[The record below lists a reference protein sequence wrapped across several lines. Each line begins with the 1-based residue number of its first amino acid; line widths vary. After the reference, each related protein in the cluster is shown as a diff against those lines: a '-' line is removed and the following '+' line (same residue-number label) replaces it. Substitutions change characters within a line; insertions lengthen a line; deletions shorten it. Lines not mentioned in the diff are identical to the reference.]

1 MKIEVFYM
9 NQLGKKRIKQKNIK
23 TNEVSNIL
31 IIVLLTITT
40 ISFVRV
46 YEVLKNNNER
56 GAFAYVQLL
65 NFGMPIIENQI
76 YDEGNYAE
84 NRISLKYILM
94 EATGINNFT
103 SRNIIN
109 KEISLFN
116 IFSTDS
122 GESKERLTF
131 DSYKINEDSISKINL
146 NESTI
151 GDQIYNAALKKTLNA
166 SKPEILIYHTHTHEN
181 YSQEEPDSINEET
194 NVVGVGDVLAKELE
208 EKYGI
213 SVIHDKT
220 DHCISYND
228 SYARSS
234 ETVDKYL
241 NKYGDFRLIIDLHR
255 DSITNKSITTTEIY
269 ERVQQEWLLLRP
281 KIARDMRKIKR
292 LQKRFLIKQKSYFQH
307 YRGK

>member
-1 MKIEVFYM
+1 M

-109 KEISLFN
+109 KEISLF
-116 IFSTDS
+116 
-122 GESKERLTF
+122 K
-131 DSYKINEDSISKINL
+131 
-146 NESTI
+146 
-151 GDQIYNAALKKTLNA
+151 
-166 SKPEILIYHTHTHEN
+166 
-181 YSQEEPDSINEET
+181 
-194 NVVGVGDVLAKELE
+194 
-208 EKYGI
+208 
-213 SVIHDKT
+213 
-220 DHCISYND
+220 
-228 SYARSS
+228 
-234 ETVDKYL
+234 
-241 NKYGDFRLIIDLHR
+241 
-255 DSITNKSITTTEIY
+255 
-269 ERVQQEWLLLRP
+269 
-281 KIARDMRKIKR
+281 
-292 LQKRFLIKQKSYFQH
+292 
-307 YRGK
+307 